1 MDARRRAADP
11 DLRLLAAGF
20 TAGVLLV
27 HALPALPSILL
38 LLSLLLVAIWPWR
51 WRYVLLSFVLGMAVT
66 GWRAHRQLD
75 VQWPESRFNEER
87 WVQGRIA
94 SLPERS
100 EDRYAAANEPTQTW
114 RFSFAPL
121 GADAKALPQ
130 KIRVSWYRSDT
141 VLAGGQCWRL
151 LLRLRAPHGSL
162 NPGGFDYEGWL
173 FRQHIGATATVRDA
187 ESCGIAPGATVL
199 KLRQSWATQIDE
211 VLGLRAGGALLKAL
225 TIGAT
230 SDLRDADW
238 DAFRRTGTT
247 HLIAISGFNLALV
260 AGFAF
265 FVLRWC
271 WSCCPRA
278 TLWLPA
284 QRFAL
289 IGSALLAT
297 FYALLAGFEP
307 PVARAL
313 FMLLVLLGAA
323 LMNRLAQAGHA
334 LAFAWLAI
342 VCVDPFAVMAP
353 GLWLSFGAVLAIFYI
368 ASARY
373 RAESEWRAAIRVQLF
388 LSLVLAPLT
397 LFYFQGLAW
406 AAPFVNLLAVP
417 LFALL
422 TPAALLV
429 MLASVVSS
437 GAAALLLPWAATGL
451 EWLLQALQW
460 IAAHW
465 PMAWLPDAPPA
476 AALALAVIGCLLL
489 FAPAGLPLR
498 ATGVLCLLPLLWP
511 PSHAPRGGLE
521 VSVLDVGQGLSVLVR
536 TAHHSL
542 LFDAGPAYEEGFDA
556 GRSVVA
562 PVALSRGL
570 RGIDLLVLSHTDND
584 HAGGVPAVRQLLT
597 VHAEIGTPQGQTCRD
612 GMTWQWDDV
621 RFSILHPDDAGW
633 SDNNGSCVL
642 KIDGPFSV
650 LLPGDIERQ
659 AEARLLSVHH
669 EVLQADVLIAPHH
682 GSKTSSTAEFVAAV
696 APQLVVFPAG
706 WHNRF
711 HHPRPEVVARYA
723 NCGAYAQL
731 LMTGE
736 RGAITISGDHQTLK
750 VAPWRD
756 EARHFWNA
764 APTDNPYWKRGA
776 EPFERGCNA
785 AADD

>member
-1 MDARRRAADP
+1 MDAGRRTPDP

-27 HALPALPSILL
+27 HALPTLPSIPLL
-38 LLSLLLVAIWPWR
+38 LTLFAIALWPWR
-51 WRYVLLSFVLGMAVT
+51 WRYLLLAFVFGVALT
-66 GWRAHRQLD
+66 NWRAQQQRD
-75 VQWPESRFNEER
+75 VQWPESRFNQEL

-100 EDRYAAANEPTQTW
+100 TDRYAGGDDDTQTW
-114 RFSFAPL
+114 RFSFAPM
-121 GADAKALPQ
+121 GGEGEALPQ
-130 KIRVSWYRSDT
+130 KIRASWYHSDAA
-141 VLAGGQCWRL
+141 LEGGQCWRL

-187 ESCGIAPGATVL
+187 RPCGIASGGTVL
-199 KLRQSWATQIDE
+199 KLRQAWASEVDD
-211 VLGLRAGGALLKAL
+211 VLGLRPGGALLKAL

-260 AGFAF
+260 AGVAF
-265 FVLRWC
+265 FVLRWL
-271 WSCCPRA
+271 WSCSTRA

-297 FYALLAGFEP
+297 GYALLAGFEP

-313 FMLLVLLGAA
+313 FMLLVLLVAA
-323 LMNRLAQAGHA
+323 LMNRLAQAGYA
-334 LAFAWLAI
+334 LALAWLAI
-342 VCVDPFAVMAP
+342 VVADPFAVMAP

-368 ASARY
+368 GSARHQ
-373 RAESEWRAAIRVQLF
+373 AEAAWRAAMRMQLF

-406 AAPFVNLLAVP
+406 AAPFINLLAVP

-429 MLASVVSS
+429 MLASVLSHS
-437 GAAALLLPWAATGL
+437 AAALLLPWAASAL
-451 EWLLQALQW
+451 EWLLLVMQW
-460 IAAHW
+460 LAAHW

-511 PSHAPRGGLE
+511 PAHAPRGALE

-542 LFDAGPAYEEGFDA
+542 LFDAGPAYDEGFDA
-556 GRSVVA
+556 GRSVVV
-562 PVALSRGL
+562 PFALRRGL
-570 RGIDLLVLSHTDND
+570 RALDLLVLSHSDND
-584 HAGGVPAVRQLLT
+584 HAGGVPAVRRLLR
-597 VHAEIGTPQGQTCRD
+597 VDREIGTDHGPPCRD
-612 GMTWQWDDV
+612 GLSWQWDGV
-621 RFSILHPDDAGW
+621 RFTILHPGHTGG

-642 KIDGPFSV
+642 KIDGPYSV

-659 AEARLLSVHH
+659 TEARLLELDRTMLKS
-669 EVLQADVLIAPHH
+669 DVLIAPHH
-682 GSKTSSTAEFVAAV
+682 GSNTSSTPDFVAAV
-696 APQLVVFPAG
+696 APQVVVFPAG

-711 HHPRPEVVARYA
+711 RHPRPQVVARYTD
-723 NCGAYAQL
+723 CGAHARV

-736 RGAITISGDHQTLK
+736 RGAITFDGDRQAL
-750 VAPWRD
+750 VVRPWRD

-764 APTDNPYWKRGA
+764 APADDPYWRRAA
-776 EPFERGCNA
+776 EPFERDCA
-785 AADD
+785 TVDAR